1 MHFFHHA
8 RRHFRDHLHAH
19 HGRHDARHLD
29 ELFGDDTRAQAEFG
43 RGRCGE
49 RDHGQHGHHG
59 GHHGHHGD
67 HHHGRW
73 TMFGIGRGGG
83 RFSGGG
89 PFGFDDREGGRGGR
103 GGGRFGGGR
112 MFGTGD
118 LRLLLLALIE
128 EQPRHGYE
136 LIRTIE
142 EMFNGQYSPSP
153 GAIYPT
159 LTMLEELGYARVEA
173 ETGGKKLYAI
183 TDEGRAFLTENRDT
197 LDALTERLQVMSRH
211 MRRMTVPDGVRDA
224 MHVLKHQ
231 LMNHHKAWD
240 EAETLRVAAIVAAAA
255 KQIAERQA

>member
-8 RRHFRDHLHAH
+8 RRHFHEHMA
-19 HGRHDARHLD
+19 A
-29 ELFGDDTRAQAEFG
+29 
-43 RGRCGE
+43 
-49 RDHGQHGHHG
+49 
-59 GHHGHHGD
+59 
-67 HHHGRW
+67 
-73 TMFGIGRGGG
+73 MGRGGG
-83 RFSGGG
+83 RFGGG
-89 PFGFDDREGGRGGR
+89 PFGFDERDGMRGGR
-103 GGGRFGGGR
+103 GGGGRFGGR

-142 EMFNGQYSPSP
+142 DMFEGQYSPSP

-183 TDEGRAFLTENRDT
+183 TDEGKAFLDENRHS

-211 MRRMTVPDGVRDA
+211 MRRMGVPEAVREA
-224 MHVLKHQ
+224 MHGLKHQ
-231 LMNHHKAWD
+231 LLNHHKSWD
-240 EAETLRVAAIVAAAA
+240 EAEIKRVAAIVASAA
-255 KQIAERQA
+255 KAIAERQG

>member
-1 MHFFHHA
+1 MHLF
-8 RRHFRDHLHAH
+8 
-19 HGRHDARHLD
+19 HDARHRFH
-29 ELFGDDTRAQAEFG
+29 EHMAA
-43 RGRCGE
+43 
-49 RDHGQHGHHG
+49 
-59 GHHGHHGD
+59 
-67 HHHGRW
+67 
-73 TMFGIGRGGG
+73 IGRGGG
-83 RFSGGG
+83 GRFGGG
-89 PFGFDDREGGRGGR
+89 PFGFDDRDGMRGGR
-103 GGGRFGGGR
+103 GGGRFGGR

-142 EMFNGQYSPSP
+142 EMFDGQYSPSP

-183 TDEGRAFLTENRDT
+183 TDTGRAFLAENRDS

-211 MRRMTVPDGVRDA
+211 MRRMTVPNPVREA

-240 EAETLRVAAIVAAAA
+240 DAEMKRVAKVIEAAA
-255 KQIAERQA
+255 KAVAERQG

>member
-8 RRHFRDHLHAH
+8 KHRF
-19 HGRHDARHLD
+19 HDKMA
-29 ELFGDDTRAQAEFG
+29 AMA
-43 RGRCGE
+43 
-49 RDHGQHGHHG
+49 
-59 GHHGHHGD
+59 
-67 HHHGRW
+67 
-73 TMFGIGRGGG
+73 MGRGG
-83 RFSGGG
+83 RFGGG
-89 PFGFDDREGGRGGR
+89 PFGFDDRDGMRGGR

-142 EMFNGQYSPSP
+142 EMFDGQYSPSP

-183 TDEGRAFLTENRDT
+183 TEAGSQFLQDNRDT
-197 LDALTERLQVMSRH
+197 LEALTERLQVMSRH
-211 MRRMTVPDGVRDA
+211 MRRMGVPDGIREA
-224 MHVLKHQ
+224 MHTIKHQ
-231 LMNHHKAWD
+231 LMNHHKSWD
-240 EAETLRVAAIVAAAA
+240 DAETKRVAGIIHAAA
-255 KQIAERQA
+255 KAIAERNA

>member
-1 MHFFHHA
+1 MHFWHQA
-8 RRHFRDHLHAH
+8 KRHFREEMHQRFHDHCA
-19 HGRHDARHLD
+19 A
-29 ELFGDDTRAQAEFG
+29 
-43 RGRCGE
+43 
-49 RDHGQHGHHG
+49 
-59 GHHGHHGD
+59 
-67 HHHGRW
+67 
-73 TMFGIGRGGG
+73 MGRGG
-83 RFSGGG
+83 RFGGGG
-89 PFGFDDREGGRGGR
+89 PFGFDDRESGMRGGR
-103 GGGRFGGGR
+103 GGGRFGGGGR

-142 EMFNGQYSPSP
+142 EMFDGQYSPSP

-211 MRRMTVPDGVRDA
+211 MRRMTVPGGVRDA
-224 MHVLKHQ
+224 MHVIKHQ

-240 EAETLRVAAIVAAAA
+240 EAETKRVAAIIEAAAR
-255 KQIAERQA
+255 QIAERHG

>member
-1 MHFFHHA
+1 MHFWHHA
-8 RRHFRDHLHAH
+8 KRHLHDH
-19 HGRHDARHLD
+19 FHDRMHA
-29 ELFGDDTRAQAEFG
+29 
-43 RGRCGE
+43 
-49 RDHGQHGHHG
+49 
-59 GHHGHHGD
+59 
-67 HHHGRW
+67 
-73 TMFGIGRGGG
+73 MGRGG
-83 RFSGGG
+83 RFGGG
-89 PFGFDDREGGRGGR
+89 HPFGFDDREGGMRGGR

-142 EMFNGQYSPSP
+142 EMFDGQYSPSP

-183 TDEGRAFLTENRDT
+183 TDEGKGFLTENRDT

-211 MRRMTVPDGVRDA
+211 MRRMTVPGAVRDA

-231 LMNHHKAWD
+231 LVNHHKAWD
-240 EAETLRVAAIVAAAA
+240 EAEARRVAAIVEAAA
-255 KQIAERQA
+255 KQIAERNG

>member
-1 MHFFHHA
+1 
-8 RRHFRDHLHAH
+8 
-19 HGRHDARHLD
+19 
-29 ELFGDDTRAQAEFG
+29 
-43 RGRCGE
+43 
-49 RDHGQHGHHG
+49 
-59 GHHGHHGD
+59 
-67 HHHGRW
+67 
-73 TMFGIGRGGG
+73 
-83 RFSGGG
+83 
-89 PFGFDDREGGRGGR
+89 
-103 GGGRFGGGR
+103 
-112 MFGTGD
+112 FGTGD

-142 EMFNGQYSPSP
+142 EMFDGQYSPSP

-211 MRRMTVPDGVRDA
+211 MRRMTVPGGVRDA
-224 MHVLKHQ
+224 MHVIKHQ

-240 EAETLRVAAIVAAAA
+240 EAETKRVAAIIEAAAR
-255 KQIAERQA
+255 QIAERHG